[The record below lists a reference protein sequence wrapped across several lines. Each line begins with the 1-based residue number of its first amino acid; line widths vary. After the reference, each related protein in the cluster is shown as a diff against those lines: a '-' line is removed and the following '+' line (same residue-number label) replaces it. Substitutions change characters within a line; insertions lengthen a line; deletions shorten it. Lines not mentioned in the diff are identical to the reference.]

1 MSRIQRIIIALV
13 LAFAL
18 PLQGVAA
25 ATMAACGPSHHRM
38 EGVAQAHSHF
48 DHDGQPEA
56 QTGVHDHSS
65 LHSQQQS
72 LAGGQ
77 AHSDHHAAH
86 GGLDKVSKYKCSA
99 CASCCAVAA
108 IPSSLLTLESVSLP
122 EFFAPLELSGI
133 AAFLTEGLER
143 PPRTVLA

>member
-25 ATMAACGPSHHRM
+25 ATMVACGPSHHRM
-38 EGVAQAHSHF
+38 DGASQVHSHF

-56 QTGVHDHSS
+56 QTDDHDHSS
-65 LHSQQQS
+65 LHSHEQS
-72 LAGGQ
+72 LIGEQ
-77 AHSDHHAAH
+77 VHPDHHAAH
-86 GGLDKVSKYKCSA
+86 HDLDKASKYKCSA
-99 CASCCAVAA
+99 CASCCAAAA
-108 IPSSLLTLESVSLP
+108 IPSQLLTLESVSLP

-143 PPRTVLA
+143 PPRSILA